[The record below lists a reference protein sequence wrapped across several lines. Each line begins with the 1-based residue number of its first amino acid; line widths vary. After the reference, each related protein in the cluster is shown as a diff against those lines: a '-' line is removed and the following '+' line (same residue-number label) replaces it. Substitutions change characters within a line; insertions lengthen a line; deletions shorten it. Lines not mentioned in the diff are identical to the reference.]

1 MSQNVA
7 KNEHDKIGL
16 VNDQENR
23 ECKHVPAFL
32 TCIESYWI
40 NLNHV
45 KMIQTRPSP
54 ALTCKAW
61 NIELGTNSAVAQV
74 LKARTSAHQS
84 HNQPTG
90 HHHLAAQ
97 HGQGMTGTR
106 IAGSADGMKHGE
118 TWWNLWVCW
127 VWFRVGSPCD
137 FKVRVKQNNVGK
149 GAFARQAEAT
159 YNYRVSW
166 DEHGTSW
173 SLHV

>member
-1 MSQNVA
+1 MPWSKCCCFFTIRIPVHPFLPMSQNVA

-16 VNDQENR
+16 IKDQENR

-40 NLNHV
+40 NLKHI

-90 HHHLAAQ
+90 HHHLASCPAW
-97 HGQGMTGTR
+97 TGNDR
-106 IAGSADGMKHGE
+106 DKNCRVSGWDE
-118 TWWNLWVCW
+118 TWWNMVK
-127 VWFRVGSPCD
+127 PCET
-137 FKVRVKQNNVGK
+137 FG
-149 GAFARQAEAT
+149 FAEFGG
-159 YNYRVSW
+159 
-166 DEHGTSW
+166 E
-173 SLHV
+173 